1 MFKKLIDKI
10 KLFFLKRKIKKQ
22 YRVGTLIYQPETLMY
37 YIAEAYVENLLMLV
51 DEYKMVVPVELNKVA
66 GNYIPVA
73 SVKCPENLIEYSVNH
88 IDTIHYTI
96 ELDGRGFVTLQDLN
110 EGNF

>member
-10 KLFFLKRKIKKQ
+10 KLFFFKRKLKKEF
-22 YRVGTLIYQPETLMY
+22 RIGDLVYQPETLMY
-37 YIAEAYVENLLMLV
+37 YIVEAYVDNLIMLV
-51 DEYKMVVPVELNKVA
+51 DEYRIVVPVELQKVKP
-66 GNYIPVA
+66 NYVSVK

-88 IDTIHYTI
+88 IDTINYTI